1 MLIGSSSDFNTVQRI
16 AEGVARSG
24 AHLVVMRCAHT
35 YDIIE
40 FPSALD
46 MSKRLEVLKEDK
58 REPVAMWVAGKR
70 TK

>member
-1 MLIGSSSDFNTVQRI
+1 MLIGGTSNFTNAERI

-24 AHLVVMRCAHT
+24 AHLVIMRCAHT

-40 FPSALD
+40 FPTALA
-46 MSKRLEVLKEDK
+46 MSQRLEVLKEDK
-58 REPVAMWVAGKR
+58 REPVAIWVAGKR